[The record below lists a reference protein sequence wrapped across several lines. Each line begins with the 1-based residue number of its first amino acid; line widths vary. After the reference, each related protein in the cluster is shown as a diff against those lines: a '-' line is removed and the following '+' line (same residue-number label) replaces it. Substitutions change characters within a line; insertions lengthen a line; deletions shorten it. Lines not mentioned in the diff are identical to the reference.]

1 MADVLAGRA
10 GLTRGAEPGPHGDQ
24 EPRPAEPSTCGAEP
38 AAASP
43 DPRRDDNLGYWCRHA
58 CERFADR
65 VALIDLSRPTPRRV
79 AYRELDERMD
89 RVASLLESAGVEA
102 GDRVA
107 LGVGNRF
114 EFVEIMFGIMRRG
127 AVAVPLNYK
136 LSAESLRHVVS
147 DSGCRAAFVEPET
160 AARAAQVVEDAE
172 IDIRWSVGAS
182 ARTGSG
188 PVDSRRRHQAGPR
201 TGWRDYEAE
210 LSHAPAHF
218 EPPSLPPRAVAFLPY
233 TSGSTGKPKG
243 VVLPHE
249 GQLWWVRCLERHW
262 PADPSERALVAV
274 PLYHKNA
281 MAGAVK
287 PLLQAGGS
295 VVILP
300 GFAPEPFLRTLSE
313 YRCTRVSAVPTVFA
327 MVLRHKDLIGRLD
340 FSALRTAT
348 LGSAPVQTELVHA
361 VSASFGVDVGESYG
375 LTEGGPVMLG
385 PPPDGAPVPVG
396 SCGAAWPEGEV
407 KLVRDGTEHPSDG
420 ELWVRNPGVAA
431 EYRNL
436 PGLTAARI
444 KDGWLATG
452 DLFHRDQDG
461 FFYFRGRADDMF
473 NSGGENIY
481 PKEVEDLLLS
491 HPDVLDAVVVP
502 LPHPVKGHVPAAVV
516 VVAPDSKATPE
527 ALRDHALAH
536 GPAYAH
542 PRRVAIVDAV
552 PLTGAGKPDRSRA
565 TDILEAGGR

>member
-1 MADVLAGRA
+1 M
-10 GLTRGAEPGPHGDQ
+10 
-24 EPRPAEPSTCGAEP
+24 
-38 AAASP
+38 
-43 DPRRDDNLGYWCRHA
+43 PRR
-58 CERFADR
+58 
-65 VALIDLSRPTPRRV
+65 I
-79 AYRELDERMD
+79 AYRELGERMD
-89 RVASLLESAGVEA
+89 RVAALLESAGVEA
-102 GDRVA
+102 GERVA

-114 EFVEIMFGIMRRG
+114 EFVEIMFGTMRRG
-127 AVAVPLNYK
+127 AVPVPLNYK

-147 DSGCRAAFVEPET
+147 DSGCRAAFVEPN
-160 AARAAQVVEDAE
+160 AAPRAAQVVEDAG
-172 IDIRWSVGAS
+172 IGIRWRVGAC
-182 ARTGSG
+182 ARTGQ
-188 PVDSRRRHQAGPR
+188 DAAAGRPR
-201 TGWRDYEAE
+201 NRAGAGSWRDYESE
-210 LSHAPAHF
+210 LSCAPAQF
-218 EPPSLPPRAVAFLPY
+218 EPPCLPPRAVAFLPY

-249 GQLWWVRCLERHW
+249 GQVWWVRCLERHW

-300 GFAPEPFLRTLSE
+300 GFAPEPFLRALSE
-313 YRCTRVSAVPTVFA
+313 HRCTRVSAVPAVFA
-327 MVLRHKDLIGRLD
+327 MLLRHEDLIGRLD

-348 LGSAPVQTELVHA
+348 LGSAPVQPELVHA
-361 VSASFGVDVGESYG
+361 VSRAFGVDAGESYG

-436 PGLTAARI
+436 PDLTAARI
-444 KDGWLATG
+444 DDGWLATG
-452 DLFHRDQDG
+452 DIFHRDQDG
-461 FFYFRGRADDMF
+461 FFYFRGRTDDMF
-473 NSGGENIY
+473 DSGGENIY

-502 LPHPVKGHVPAAVV
+502 LPHDVKGHVPAAVV
-516 VVAPDSKATPE
+516 VVAPESKATPE
-527 ALRDHALAH
+527 ALKRHALAH

-542 PRRVAIVDAV
+542 PRRVAIVAAV
-552 PLTGAGKPDRSRA
+552 PLTGAGKPDRRRA
-565 TDILEAGGR
+565 TELLERHPARAGKLDQGDATPG

>member
-1 MADVLAGRA
+1 
-10 GLTRGAEPGPHGDQ
+10 LTP
-24 EPRPAEPSTCGAEP
+24 T
-38 AAASP
+38 AATRS
-43 DPRRDDNLGYWCRHA
+43 DPRRDDNLGYWCRRA

-89 RVASLLESAGVEA
+89 RVASLLRSAGVKA
-102 GDRVA
+102 GERVA
-107 LGVGNRF
+107 LGVSNRF

-136 LSAESLRHVVS
+136 LSAESLHHVVS
-147 DSGCRAAFVEPET
+147 DSGCRAAFVEPAA
-160 AARAAQVVEDAE
+160 AARAAQVVEDAS
-172 IDIRWSVGAS
+172 IGIRWRVGGS
-182 ARTGSG
+182 ESEPTGA
-188 PVDSRRRHQAGPR
+188 DAAGHGRPLE
-201 TGWRDYEAE
+201 GAKNWRDYEAE
-210 LSHAPAHF
+210 LSRASTCF
-218 EPPSLPPRAVAFLPY
+218 EPPSLPPGAVAFLPY

-295 VVILP
+295 AVILP
-300 GFAPEPFLRTLSE
+300 GFAPEPFLRALSE
-313 YRCTRVSAVPTVFA
+313 YRCTRVSAVPAVFA
-327 MVLRHKDLIGRLD
+327 MVLRRKDLIERLD

-348 LGSAPVQTELVHA
+348 LGSAPVQPELVHA
-361 VSASFGVDVGESYG
+361 VSGAFGVEVGESYG

-407 KLVRDGTEHPSDG
+407 KLVRDGAEHPSDG

-436 PGLTAARI
+436 PELTATRI
-444 KDGWLATG
+444 KGGWLATG

-502 LPHPVKGHVPAAVV
+502 LPHSVKGHVPAAVV

-565 TDILEAGGR
+565 AEIIEAGGR